1 MDRWG
6 FSRDRGGRVDSAAD
20 TAALLS
26 LAQGWGYDLA
36 ARALDDPEVRDRL
49 GTGRVF
55 AADVV
60 PAVTMTFG
68 GVVVDD
74 EGRAVDGE
82 GSPIA
87 GLYVAGGDTSDVYHR
102 GYAGGLC
109 AAAVT
114 GRRSGAAAARFATA
128 MPATA

>member
-1 MDRWG
+1 
-6 FSRDRGGRVDSAAD
+6 
-20 TAALLS
+20 
-26 LAQGWGYDLA
+26 
-36 ARALDDPEVRDRL
+36 
-49 GTGRVF
+49 
-55 AADVV
+55 
-60 PAVTMTFG
+60 MTFG
-68 GVVVDD
+68 GIVVDD
-74 EGRAVDGE
+74 EGRAADGD